1 MTIRP
6 SVALA
11 QHREEA
17 RRIFI
22 RHGLG
27 NPRVFGSAARGTD
40 LESSDLD
47 VIFDP
52 GPHTTLFD
60 ISRAHTQLSQLLQ
73 VHVDLVPARQ
83 IPLDIRPTLLTE
95 SVPL

>member
-11 QHREEA
+11 EHREEA
-17 RRIFI
+17 RRIFT

-27 NPRVFGSAARGTD
+27 NPRVFGSAARGAD

-47 VIFDP
+47 VLFDP
-52 GPHTTLFD
+52 GPRTTLFD
-60 ISRAHTQLSQLLQ
+60 VSRAHTQLSQLLQ
-73 VHVDLVPARQ
+73 VDIDLVPTRQ
-83 IPLDIRPTLLTE
+83 IPLDVRPTILAE